1 MPDELVSIVLPTYNR
16 ADLIGET
23 IQSVIDQS
31 YLQWEL
37 IIIDDGSSD
46 DTKERIACFSD
57 GRIQYHFIE
66 HTGILGKVRNTGMR
80 LAKGNYIAFL
90 DSDDIWLPHKLEFQL
105 SLFKKH
111 LQASFIFGHGVQFGN
126 GAIAPPELENLFI
139 GNVFLFQLL
148 EERFIIY
155 PSTFLFKRE
164 VFNAMGYINEHLSG
178 GDNDFFF
185 RMAQRYDGIFIG
197 EKLVKIRK
205 HDQNISTER
214 ELIFSRENVELIQRL
229 FKENLLTR
237 KQFKRIVSKQH
248 YKLGLLYFN
257 HNQPKKAAHY
267 FLKYALARPID
278 YKGWARFFQ
287 AVLATLRYRINA
299 LQHREQAGSNPP

>member
-16 ADLIGET
+16 ADLIVET

-31 YLQWEL
+31 YSQWKL

-46 DTKERIACFSD
+46 DSKDRIARFND
-57 GRIQYHFIE
+57 ERIQYHFIE
-66 HTGILGKVRNTGMR
+66 HTGILGKVRNEGMR

-105 SLFKKH
+105 SLLKKYP
-111 LQASFIFGHGVQFGN
+111 QASFVFGHGVQFGE
-126 GAIAPPELENLFI
+126 GAIAPPELEDLFI

-155 PSTFLFKRE
+155 PSTFLFMRE
-164 VFNAMGYINEHLSG
+164 ILCAIGYISENLSG

-185 RMAQRYDGIFIG
+185 RMAWRYEGIFIG

-205 HDQNISTER
+205 HNQNISAER
-214 ELIFSRENVELIQRL
+214 ELIFSRENIELIQRL
-229 FKENLLTR
+229 YKEELLTR
-237 KQFKRIVSKQH
+237 KQFKRIASKQH

-257 HNQPKKAAHY
+257 RNQPKKAAHY
-267 FLKYALARPID
+267 FLKYALARPMD
-278 YKGWARFFQ
+278 YKGWVRFFQ
-287 AVLATLRYRINA
+287 ASVNRL
-299 LQHREQAGSNPP
+299 